1 MQTSPMQP
9 KTPKREIEVIA
20 LIGFAHSVSHF
31 FQLMMP
37 ALFPW
42 LLREFDLTFTQLGV
56 TTAVFFTVS
65 GIGQVVSGF
74 VVDRVGARRALLGGI
89 VLLGTA
95 GVILG
100 FAQNYATLLLV
111 AAVAG

>member
-1 MQTSPMQP
+1 MSAVTLPGGR
-9 KTPKREIEVIA
+9 REIEAIGLV
-20 LIGFAHSVSHF
+20 GFAHSVSHF

-56 TTAVFFTVS
+56 TTTVFFIVS
-65 GIGQVVSGF
+65 GIGQFLAGF

-89 VLLGTA
+89 LLLALA

-100 FAQNYATLLLV
+100 FAPNYATLLLV
-111 AAVAG
+111 A